1 METNTLS
8 YYAPGCNCAN
18 GMPTRLKSFT
28 TQQTNAT
35 AISSQKS
42 IDVDLLTAEGDKV
55 TISLDAKM
63 AALSGSYEKS
73 VMDEQGYAYQKTEIA
88 FSLYERNMTFTVEGD
103 LSDDELK
110 DINKALKSLDRMM
123 NHFVNGN
130 LKPMLADAE
139 KMKGLETI
147 SELTATMSYEREV
160 IRAEQTQI
168 SSITETPVAGT
179 IPAQDTTTAKTPL
192 MQMAEKA
199 DAVGQTMG
207 EEMKAHQAKLD
218 KMVAFF
224 EQLMDDYRDQM
235 KAFNKLG
242 TQMVDRIA
250 EAVTNA
256 LSNANGAEQNDEQ
269 EELGRV

>member
-1 METNTLS
+1 METKALTT
-8 YYAPGCNCAN
+8 YAPGYNQAN
-18 GMPTRLKSFT
+18 GMSTRLKSFT
-28 TQQTNAT
+28 GEQTKAT
-35 AISSQKS
+35 AISSHES
-42 IDVDLLTAEGDKV
+42 LGVDLVTAEGDKV

-63 AALSGSYEKS
+63 AALYGSYEKS
-73 VMDEQGYAYQKTEIA
+73 VMDEHGYAQQTTEVA
-88 FSLYERNMTFTVEGD
+88 FALYERNMTFTVEGD

-123 NHFVNGN
+123 NQFVNGN
-130 LKPMLADAE
+130 LKPMLAEAE
-139 KMKGLETI
+139 KMKGLDTI

-160 IRAEQTQI
+160 IHAEQTQI

-179 IPAQDTTTAKTPL
+179 IPAQGPTTANTSL

-199 DAVGQTMG
+199 DAVGQAMAD
-207 EEMKAHQAKLD
+207 EMKAHQAQLD

-235 KAFNKLG
+235 KGFNKLG

-250 EAVTNA
+250 EEVTNA

-269 EELGRV
+269 EQAVV